1 MHIDNHSYL
10 TNRPLGQ
17 SEEASGTTDTAKRT
31 GSAGAAPRA
40 VSSHVRSPELL
51 EMLARVKHAPEVR
64 PEVLQRAAQRLASGY
79 YLSRQAAEE
88 TASAILDSGD

>member
-1 MHIDNHSYL
+1 MHIDNSSYL

-17 SEEASGTTDTAKRT
+17 SEEASATPDTTKRPAAT
-31 GSAGAAPRA
+31 GPTPHA

-51 EMLARVKHAPEVR
+51 EMLARVNHAPEVR

-88 TASAILDSGD
+88 TASAILESGD